1 MPEWLRVPQR
11 CEEVTEIGERG
22 SGRTA
27 QVCVGTFI
35 FHLRDRGACMLTLGW
50 AMGNVTPSFT
60 SRLLQEGVAP
70 GYEEILKWAFIFM

>member
-35 FHLRDRGACMLTLGW
+35 FHLRDRGACMLTLG
-50 AMGNVTPSFT
+50 
-60 SRLLQEGVAP
+60 
-70 GYEEILKWAFIFM
+70 